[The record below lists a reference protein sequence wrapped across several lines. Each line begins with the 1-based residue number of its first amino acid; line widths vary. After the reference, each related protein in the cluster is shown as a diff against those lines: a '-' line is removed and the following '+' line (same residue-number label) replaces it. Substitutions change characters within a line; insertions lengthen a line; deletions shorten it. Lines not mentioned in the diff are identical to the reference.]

1 MKPRI
6 VQLADASEYRFQR
19 REWNEANLNSAIC
32 TLYQLDCETE
42 GSTMALRARV
52 ELFAHIFKEPCFNQ
66 LRTQEQLG
74 YLVFSGIMRTE
85 GVDYFRILIQS
96 DVASP
101 QLLDQRIELFVS
113 RFRSIVAEMPAAT
126 WQKQVNAV
134 VKALLEKPKHE
145 LEESMRAWRE
155 IASETFMFDRRQR
168 VAAVVSTLQPRDL
181 LLFFDSFIA
190 VNGERRS
197 KLSICLYGA
206 KHPFPKLRM
215 DEASSA
221 KTSTLTSTGLAAAM
235 LLQTQ
240 LESTKQIKLI
250 NDVAAF
256 KQQMPL
262 FPERASSSPS
272 AKL

>member
-1 MKPRI
+1 M
-6 VQLADASEYRFQR
+6 QLADASEYRFQR

-42 GSTMALRARV
+42 GSTMALRARL

-74 YLVFSGIMRTE
+74 YLVFSGMMRTE

-101 QLLDQRIELFVS
+101 LLLDQRIELFVA
-113 RFRSIVAEMPAAT
+113 RFRSLIAEMPAAT

-145 LEESMRAWRE
+145 MEESMRAWRE
-155 IASETFMFDRRQR
+155 IANQAFVFDRRQR

-181 LLFFDSFIA
+181 LAFFDSFIG
-190 VNGERRS
+190 VGGERRS

-206 KHPFPKLRM
+206 KHPFPGSPWTR
-215 DEASSA
+215 S
-221 KTSTLTSTGLAAAM
+221 LAPARRP
-235 LLQTQ
+235 
-240 LESTKQIKLI
+240 SR
-250 NDVAAF
+250 
-256 KQQMPL
+256 P
-262 FPERASSSPS
+262 RA
-272 AKL
+272 